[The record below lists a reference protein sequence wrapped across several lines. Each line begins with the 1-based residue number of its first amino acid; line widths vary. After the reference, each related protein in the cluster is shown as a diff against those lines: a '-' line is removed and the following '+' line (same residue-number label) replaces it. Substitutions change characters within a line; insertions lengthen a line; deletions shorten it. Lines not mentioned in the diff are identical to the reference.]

1 MAAMDFNKLLQ
12 SLKQGKFAPV
22 YVIDGEEPYFLDV
35 VTAYFE
41 DNILAPHE
49 KDFNLTVVY
58 GKEAEWM
65 DVVNA
70 CRRFPMFAE
79 RQLVILKDAAQMRTL
94 NELAGYLEHPA
105 PTTVFLIEHRGKKV
119 DGRLKFGKLVDK
131 HAVHYTSS
139 KLKDTD
145 VPAWIQEYGRE
156 HGLKIGHQ
164 ESELLAGYLGN
175 DLQKI
180 VNEIEK
186 VRLNM
191 EPGSNELTPQL
202 IQKYIGISREFN
214 VFGFPEALT
223 GGNKDQLYR
232 MLNYFLAN
240 PKNAPVPLLVGTL
253 YNHFERMYMQHFTA
267 GKSAKEIAAQMNL
280 KNEWA
285 AKAYMNRPQHSLPQI
300 EECLQTLAEWSGK
313 FVGIRSDVSD
323 KEWLKEF
330 TARIG
335 EILS

>member
-1 MAAMDFNKLLQ
+1 MASVDFNKLIS
-12 SLKQGKFAPV
+12 SLKNGKYAPV

-41 DNILAPHE
+41 EHILVPHE
-49 KDFNLTVVY
+49 RDFNLTIVY

-79 RQLVILKDAAQMRTL
+79 RQLVILKDAAQMKSL

-119 DGRLKFGKLVDK
+119 DGRSKFGKLAAKD
-131 HAVHYTSS
+131 AVYFSAS
-139 KLKDTD
+139 KLKDSD
-145 VPAWIQEYGRE
+145 IPHWIQGYGQD
-156 HGLKIGHQ
+156 HGLKIGQQ
-164 ESELLAGYLGN
+164 EAELLAGYLGN

-180 VNEIEK
+180 VNEVEK

-191 EPGSNELTPQL
+191 APGSNELTPQL

-232 MLNYFLAN
+232 MLNYFIAN

-253 YNHFERMYMQHFTA
+253 YNHFEKMYVQHFTA
-267 GKSAKEIAAQMNL
+267 GKSASEIASML
-280 KNEWA
+280 KLRNEYS
-285 AKAYMNRPQHSLPQI
+285 AKHYMNRPVYSLPQI
-300 EECLQTLAEWSGK
+300 EECLKVIAEWSGK
-313 FVGIRSDVSD
+313 FVGIRSTVSD
-323 KEWLKEF
+323 VEWYKEF

-335 EILS
+335 AILG

>member
-1 MAAMDFNKLLQ
+1 MPAMDFNKLLQ

-35 VTAYFE
+35 VTNYFE

-58 GKEAEWM
+58 GKDAEWV

-79 RQLVILKDAAQMRTL
+79 RQLVILKDAAQMRSL
-94 NELAGYLEHPA
+94 NELAGYLENPA

-119 DGRLKFGKLVDK
+119 DGRIKFGKLVDK
-131 HAVHYTSS
+131 HAVYFNSN
-139 KLKDTD
+139 KLKDSD
-145 VPAWIQEYGRE
+145 VPHWIQGYGQE

-164 ESELLAGYLGN
+164 ESELLAAYLGN

-180 VNEIEK
+180 VNEVEK
-186 VRLNM
+186 VRLNL
-191 EPGSNELTPQL
+191 EPGMNELTPQL

-240 PKNAPVPLLVGTL
+240 PKSAPIPLLVGVL
-253 YNHFERMYMQHFTA
+253 YNHFEKMYVQQFTA
-267 GKSAKEIAAQMNL
+267 GKSAAEIKSMMNL

-285 AKAYMNRPQHSLPQI
+285 AKQYMNRPPYSLAQI

-313 FVGIRSDVSD
+313 FVGIKSNVSD
-323 KEWLKEF
+323 QEWMKEF

-335 EILS
+335 QILS